1 MDAGA
6 EIGRQGSLQVVG
18 LGLLQHAQRPHQVA
32 QQLGLQPV
40 QLVPKLLVDLKNT
53 KNPQKKH
60 HEAPTAPQ
68 TPLFAARR
76 FWDRSAAAL
85 CFFPCNASKI
95 KLIRGVVA
103 LNEL

>member
-60 HEAPTAPQ
+60 PEELQ
-68 TPLFAARR
+68 TPLFAARGFGTTLR
-76 FWDRSAAAL
+76 QPRGF
-85 CFFPCNASKI
+85 FFPAMPQ
-95 KLIRGVVA
+95 KL
-103 LNEL
+103 N